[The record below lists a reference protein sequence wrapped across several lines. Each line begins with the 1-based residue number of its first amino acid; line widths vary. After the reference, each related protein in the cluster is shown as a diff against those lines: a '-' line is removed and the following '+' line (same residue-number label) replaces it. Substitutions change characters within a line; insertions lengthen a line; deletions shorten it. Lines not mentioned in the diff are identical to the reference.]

1 MTRVLGLLGLIALA
15 AAFSAPAATSGGY
28 SAFLDSHMSPHA
40 IAVDARGRAVV
51 AGVSGARAFVRKL
64 SADGESAVFTTW
76 LGAEPGYARTEVTA
90 VAVDRAGNAYV
101 TGRTSE
107 KTFRITRGAFRDIGA
122 VARGDAAAFIVKL
135 SAETGA
141 VVYKALL
148 VAGTGRGIGVDFA
161 GRAWVA
167 GTTGDSRLA
176 TSPDAFQSKAPN
188 RASAFLIE
196 LDPDGRHMLYATYI
210 GGADAPSSVDGLAV
224 DPGGN
229 VYLAGTT
236 ASSAFPS
243 RRPIQMKA

>member
-15 AAFSAPAATSGGY
+15 AAFSAPAGTSGGY

-76 LGAEPGYARTEVTA
+76 LGAESGYARTEVTA

-236 ASSAFPS
+236 ASSYS
-243 RRPIQMKA
+243 RTAAPAA